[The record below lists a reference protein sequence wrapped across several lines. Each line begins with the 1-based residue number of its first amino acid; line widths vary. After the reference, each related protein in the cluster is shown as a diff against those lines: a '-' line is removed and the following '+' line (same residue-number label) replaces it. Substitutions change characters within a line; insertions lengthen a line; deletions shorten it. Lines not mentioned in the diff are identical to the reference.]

1 MLSKIIAGGRDL
13 VYNNGSRWEGASNSR
28 PPNEGDLNIG
38 EIPIILATRHFS
50 RSLGQYR
57 KPG

>member
-13 VYNNGSRWEGASNSR
+13 VYNNGNRWEGASNSR

-38 EIPIILATRHFS
+38 EIPI
-50 RSLGQYR
+50 SLVSCDFPGPIGLDC
-57 KPG
+57 KPR